1 MPKTFD
7 FQSLHIFLKFSCFL
21 GRSLG
26 LELGTYFLA
35 AHSFLFIS
43 FSQRTELYSAWS
55 THCLGYP
62 TYPELIC
69 LQQAREI
76 CS

>member
-35 AHSFLFIS
+35 AHSFLFLFPNGLNSTVPGALTALDIP
-43 FSQRTELYSAWS
+43 RTLS
-55 THCLGYP
+55 
-62 TYPELIC
+62 
-69 LQQAREI
+69 
-76 CS
+76 